1 MISTRPAVTVTIWS
15 QDSSMIDFR
24 RNSEVLNL
32 RTILTKENRE
42 INANTD
48 TKKNDDKTI
57 AAEIQAQD
65 GL

>member
-42 INANTD
+42 IKANTD